1 MVRRLPTDRAVDVL
15 SVQLVALLVIAVVVP
30 SASVLW
36 FMNEAVAS
44 QAAATRAALTDAHR
58 AQLRAARERL
68 RSHWRILA
76 QQLDANLPGHASEA
90 FKRLVVGGTV
100 DSAIVRSAGGDG
112 ESAYPSVV
120 RPPRADLSGASER
133 ARAVQQ
139 IVRDLAAERR
149 NREAIDL
156 ISREL
161 LSGPAGGGVDAWG
174 RSIAADARLLMIE
187 FLPEGPRRRAAVAEL
202 AARLDDYSRPG
213 LPSAQRAFLMDQLK
227 ASVGPARFPTL
238 SAERMALVFLES
250 GRPSY
255 GGEGVR
261 PTAAPDV
268 WQMASAGQRV
278 LALYRTDTVIAGVR
292 AAVGDAA
299 GGLEVRLLPPGA
311 PPEEEAIA
319 VGAPLPGWELSFRA
333 PSTAAL
339 VSGVRRNSYLAVA
352 LMAIA
357 AGVVAIGIV
366 GAAARRQT
374 RLAALRSDLVS
385 AVSHELK
392 TPLASMRLLVD
403 ALLDDERLDETKTRD
418 YLRLMAGE
426 NERLTRLIEN
436 FLTFSRL
443 ERKRQQF
450 MFKPTRP
457 GDVARQA
464 LTSMPESLRG
474 SGGPRVE
481 IDADLPLVTADADA
495 LVTVL
500 LNLLDNAYKYTPAD
514 RQIALRV
521 ARDRDSVV
529 FAVQDNGVGIA
540 PREHKRI
547 FRRFYRVD
555 QRLAGTGGSG
565 LGLSIVQGIVRAH
578 GGRIQVQSAPGKGS
592 TFAIHL
598 PYLAREVEA

>member
-1 MVRRLPTDRAVDVL
+1 MR
-15 SVQLVALLVIAVVVP
+15 SIQLVALLVLAVVVP

-68 RSHWRILA
+68 RSHWRTIA
-76 QQLDANLPGHASEA
+76 QQLDANLPGPAPEA
-90 FKRLVVGGTV
+90 FKRLVVAGTV

-112 ESAYPSVV
+112 GSAYPSVA
-120 RPPRADLSGASER
+120 RTSLADPSDASER

-149 NREAIDL
+149 SGEAIQM

-161 LSGPAGGGVDAWG
+161 LSGPAARGIDAAG

-187 FLPEGPRRRAAVAEL
+187 LLPEGPQRRTAVAEL
-202 AARLDDYSRPG
+202 AQRLDDYATPG
-213 LPSAQRAFLMDQLK
+213 LPSAQRAFLMGQLQ
-227 ASVGPARFPTL
+227 AAVEPGRFPTL
-238 SAERMALVFLES
+238 NAERMALTFLEA
-250 GRPSY
+250 GRPAYTS
-255 GGEGVR
+255 EGIR
-261 PTAAPDV
+261 PTAAADV
-268 WQMASAGQRV
+268 WQMASANQRV
-278 LALYRTDTVIAGVR
+278 LALYKTSSVIAAAR
-292 AAVGDAA
+292 TAVGDAA
-299 GGLEVRLLPPGA
+299 GGLEVRFLPPGA
-311 PPEEEAIA
+311 PAEEEAIA
-319 VGAPLPGWELSFRA
+319 VGAPLPGWEVSFSA
-333 PSTAAL
+333 PPAEVM
-339 VSGVRRNSYLAVA
+339 VSSARRNSYLAVA

-357 AGVVAIGIV
+357 AGVVAVGIA

-426 NERLTRLIEN
+426 NERLTRLIDN

-457 GDVARQA
+457 GEVAHQA
-464 LTSMPESLRG
+464 LTAMPESRRG
-474 SGGPRVE
+474 SAGPRVE
-481 IDADLPLVTADADA
+481 IDADLPLVSADVDA

-514 RQIALRV
+514 QRIALRV

-529 FAVQDNGVGIA
+529 FAVEDNGVGIA
-540 PREHKRI
+540 PREQKRI

-555 QRLAGTGGSG
+555 QRLAGAGGSG

-598 PYLAREVEA
+598 PCLGREVEA